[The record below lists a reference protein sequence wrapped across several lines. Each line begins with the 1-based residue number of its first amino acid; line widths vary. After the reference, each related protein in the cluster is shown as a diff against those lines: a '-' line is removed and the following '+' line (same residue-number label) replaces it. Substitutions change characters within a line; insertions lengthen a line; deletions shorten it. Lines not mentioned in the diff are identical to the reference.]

1 MFKYGPEITPY
12 LGTFHVVMLFYELK
26 QNVTRGFYKKYVLME
41 KRMKKVFHKNVV
53 VDKNLV
59 LILLI
64 KNLHINTSDK

>member
-12 LGTFHVVMLFYELK
+12 LGTFHVVMLFHELK